1 MSRLESISPLVVAWA
16 VSLGFGG
23 LLLILVVSD
32 ETSGPGQVD
41 EHRPAMQKDDE
52 VSDGLPASVPDEK
65 SPEVSDPR
73 NVVAS
78 TDSVTS
84 PESEDSGRPTES
96 KSTEPKPVEPKPVEP
111 KPVEPKP
118 VEPKPVEPK
127 PVEPKPVEPKPVEP
141 KPVVAPPRPA
151 REIARALNLPILRYV
166 QKEPVAVS
174 LVLDEV
180 AQLSGVE
187 LRLADGLAGDPR
199 LAKTVRLELERT
211 TVGRILDAVLE
222 MIGLSRRVYDGFVE
236 IEPSVKG
243 AERRGS

>member
-23 LLLILVVSD
+23 LLLILVFSD
-32 ETSGPGQVD
+32 ETTVPGQVV
-41 EHRPAMQKDDE
+41 EHPAMQKADE
-52 VSDGLPASVPDEK
+52 VSDGMPASAPDEE

-73 NVVAS
+73 REGAS

-84 PESEDSGRPTES
+84 PESEDSVRPTGS
-96 KSTEPKPVEPKPVEP
+96 KSTEPKAVEPKAVEP
-111 KPVEPKP
+111 KA
-118 VEPKPVEPK
+118 
-127 PVEPKPVEPKPVEP
+127 
-141 KPVVAPPRPA
+141 VVAPPRPA

-187 LRLADGLAGDPR
+187 LRLADGLPGDPR

-211 TVGRILDAVLE
+211 TVGGILDAVLE
-222 MIGLSRRVYDGFVE
+222 MIGLSRRVHDGFVE
-236 IEPSVKG
+236 IEPPVKG

>member
-23 LLLILVVSD
+23 LLLILVFSD
-32 ETSGPGQVD
+32 ETTVPGQVV
-41 EHRPAMQKDDE
+41 EHPAMQKADE
-52 VSDGLPASVPDEK
+52 VSDGLPASAPDEE

-73 NVVAS
+73 REGAS

-84 PESEDSGRPTES
+84 PESEDSVRPTGS
-96 KSTEPKPVEPKPVEP
+96 KSTEPKAVEPKAVEP
-111 KPVEPKP
+111 KA
-118 VEPKPVEPK
+118 
-127 PVEPKPVEPKPVEP
+127 VEP

-187 LRLADGLAGDPR
+187 LRLADGLPGDPR

-211 TVGRILDAVLE
+211 TVGGILDAVLE
-222 MIGLSRRVYDGFVE
+222 MIGLSRRVHDGFVE
-236 IEPSVKG
+236 IEPPVKG

>member
-23 LLLILVVSD
+23 LLLILVFSD
-32 ETSGPGQVD
+32 ETTVPGQVV
-41 EHRPAMQKDDE
+41 EHPAMQKADE
-52 VSDGLPASVPDEK
+52 VSDGLPASAPDEE
-65 SPEVSDPR
+65 SPEVNDPR
-73 NVVAS
+73 KGGAS

-84 PESEDSGRPTES
+84 QESEDGVRTAES
-96 KSTEPKPVEPKPVEP
+96 KST
-111 KPVEPKP
+111 
-118 VEPKPVEPK
+118 
-127 PVEPKPVEPKPVEP
+127 EPKPVEP

-187 LRLADGLAGDPR
+187 LRLADGLPGDPR

-211 TVGRILDAVLE
+211 TVGGILDAVLE
-222 MIGLSRRVYDGFVE
+222 MIGLSRRVHDGFVE
-236 IEPSVKG
+236 IEPPVKG

>member
-23 LLLILVVSD
+23 LLLILVFSD
-32 ETSGPGQVD
+32 ETTVPGQVV
-41 EHRPAMQKDDE
+41 EHPAMQKVDE
-52 VSDGLPASVPDEK
+52 VSEGLPASAPDEE

-73 NVVAS
+73 KGGAS

-84 PESEDSGRPTES
+84 QESEDSIRTAES
-96 KSTEPKPVEPKPVEP
+96 KPVEPKPVEP
-111 KPVEPKP
+111 KPVEPKA
-118 VEPKPVEPK
+118 VEPKAVEPK
-127 PVEPKPVEPKPVEP
+127 AVEPKAVEPKA
-141 KPVVAPPRPA
+141 VVAPPRPA

-166 QKEPVAVS
+166 QKDPVAVS

-187 LRLADGLAGDPR
+187 LRLADGLPGDPR

-211 TVGRILDAVLE
+211 TVGGILDAVLE
-222 MIGLSRRVYDGFVE
+222 MIGLSRRVHDGFVE
-236 IEPSVKG
+236 IEPPVKG

>member
-23 LLLILVVSD
+23 LLLILVFSD
-32 ETSGPGQVD
+32 ETTVPGQVV
-41 EHRPAMQKDDE
+41 EHPAMQKADE
-52 VSDGLPASVPDEK
+52 VSDGLPASAPDEE
-65 SPEVSDPR
+65 SPEVNDPR
-73 NVVAS
+73 KGGAS

-84 PESEDSGRPTES
+84 QESEDGVRTAES
-96 KSTEPKPVEPKPVEP
+96 KST
-111 KPVEPKP
+111 
-118 VEPKPVEPK
+118 
-127 PVEPKPVEPKPVEP
+127 EPKPVEPKPVEP

-187 LRLADGLAGDPR
+187 LRLADGLPGDPR

-211 TVGRILDAVLE
+211 TVGGILDAVLE
-222 MIGLSRRVYDGFVE
+222 MIGLSRRVHDGFVE
-236 IEPSVKG
+236 IEPPVKG

>member
-23 LLLILVVSD
+23 LQLILVFSD
-32 ETSGPGQVD
+32 ETTVPGQVV
-41 EHRPAMQKDDE
+41 EHPAMQKADE
-52 VSDGLPASVPDEK
+52 VSDGLPASAPDEE

-73 NVVAS
+73 REGAS

-84 PESEDSGRPTES
+84 PESEDSVRPTGS
-96 KSTEPKPVEPKPVEP
+96 KSTEPKAVEPKAVEP
-111 KPVEPKP
+111 KAVEPKA
-118 VEPKPVEPK
+118 
-127 PVEPKPVEPKPVEP
+127 VEP

-187 LRLADGLAGDPR
+187 LRLADGLPGDPR

-211 TVGRILDAVLE
+211 TVGGILDAVLE
-222 MIGLSRRVYDGFVE
+222 MIGLSRRVHDGFVE
-236 IEPSVKG
+236 IEPPVKG

>member
-23 LLLILVVSD
+23 LLLILVFSD
-32 ETSGPGQVD
+32 ETTVPGQVV
-41 EHRPAMQKDDE
+41 EHPAMQKADE
-52 VSDGLPASVPDEK
+52 VSDGLPASAPDEE

-73 NVVAS
+73 REGAS

-84 PESEDSGRPTES
+84 PESEDSVRPTGS
-96 KSTEPKPVEPKPVEP
+96 KSTEPKAVEPKA
-111 KPVEPKP
+111 
-118 VEPKPVEPK
+118 
-127 PVEPKPVEPKPVEP
+127 VEPKPVEPKPVEP

-187 LRLADGLAGDPR
+187 LRLADGLPGDPR

-211 TVGRILDAVLE
+211 TVGGILDAVLE
-222 MIGLSRRVYDGFVE
+222 MIGLSRRVHDGFVE
-236 IEPSVKG
+236 IEPPVKG

>member
-1 MSRLESISPLVVAWA
+1 MH
-16 VSLGFGG
+16 G
-23 LLLILVVSD
+23 
-32 ETSGPGQVD
+32 
-41 EHRPAMQKDDE
+41 
-52 VSDGLPASVPDEK
+52 
-65 SPEVSDPR
+65 
-73 NVVAS
+73 
-78 TDSVTS
+78 
-84 PESEDSGRPTES
+84 
-96 KSTEPKPVEPKPVEP
+96 
-111 KPVEPKP
+111 
-118 VEPKPVEPK
+118 
-127 PVEPKPVEPKPVEP
+127 EPKPVEP

>member
-23 LLLILVVSD
+23 LLLILVFSD
-32 ETSGPGQVD
+32 ETTVPGQVV
-41 EHRPAMQKDDE
+41 EHPAMQKADE
-52 VSDGLPASVPDEK
+52 VSDGLPASAPDEE

-73 NVVAS
+73 REGAS

-84 PESEDSGRPTES
+84 PESEDSVRPTGS
-96 KSTEPKPVEPKPVEP
+96 KSTEPKAVEPKA
-111 KPVEPKP
+111 
-118 VEPKPVEPK
+118 
-127 PVEPKPVEPKPVEP
+127 VEP

-187 LRLADGLAGDPR
+187 LRLADGLPGDPR

-211 TVGRILDAVLE
+211 TVGGILDAVLE
-222 MIGLSRRVYDGFVE
+222 MIGLSRRVRDGFVE

>member
-23 LLLILVVSD
+23 LLLILVFSD
-32 ETSGPGQVD
+32 ETTVPGQVV
-41 EHRPAMQKDDE
+41 EHPAMQKADE
-52 VSDGLPASVPDEK
+52 VSDGLPASAPDEE

-73 NVVAS
+73 REGAS

-84 PESEDSGRPTES
+84 PESEDSVRPTGS
-96 KSTEPKPVEPKPVEP
+96 KSTEPKAVEPKA
-111 KPVEPKP
+111 
-118 VEPKPVEPK
+118 VEPK

-187 LRLADGLAGDPR
+187 LRLADGLPGDPR

-222 MIGLSRRVYDGFVE
+222 MIGLSRRVHDGFVE
-236 IEPSVKG
+236 IEPPVKG

>member
-23 LLLILVVSD
+23 LLLILVFSD
-32 ETSGPGQVD
+32 ETTVPGQVV
-41 EHRPAMQKDDE
+41 EHPAMQKADE
-52 VSDGLPASVPDEK
+52 VSDGLPASAPDEE

-73 NVVAS
+73 REGAS

-84 PESEDSGRPTES
+84 PESEDSVRPTGS
-96 KSTEPKPVEPKPVEP
+96 KSTEPKAVEPKA
-111 KPVEPKP
+111 
-118 VEPKPVEPK
+118 
-127 PVEPKPVEPKPVEP
+127 VEP

-187 LRLADGLAGDPR
+187 LRLADGLPGDPR

-211 TVGRILDAVLE
+211 TVGGILDAVLE
-222 MIGLSRRVYDGFVE
+222 MIGLSRRVHDGFVE
-236 IEPSVKG
+236 IEPPVKG

>member
-1 MSRLESISPLVVAWA
+1 MN
-16 VSLGFGG
+16 
-23 LLLILVVSD
+23 
-32 ETSGPGQVD
+32 
-41 EHRPAMQKDDE
+41 
-52 VSDGLPASVPDEK
+52 
-65 SPEVSDPR
+65 DPR
-73 NVVAS
+73 KGGAS

-84 PESEDSGRPTES
+84 QESEDGVRTAES
-96 KSTEPKPVEPKPVEP
+96 KST
-111 KPVEPKP
+111 
-118 VEPKPVEPK
+118 EPK

-187 LRLADGLAGDPR
+187 LRLADGLPGDPR

-211 TVGRILDAVLE
+211 TVGGILDAVLE
-222 MIGLSRRVYDGFVE
+222 MIGLSRRVHDGFVE
-236 IEPSVKG
+236 IEPPVKG

>member
-111 KPVEPKP
+111 KPV
-118 VEPKPVEPK
+118 
-127 PVEPKPVEPKPVEP
+127 
-141 KPVVAPPRPA
+141 VAPPRPA

-166 QKEPVAVS
+166 LKEPVAVS

-180 AQLSGVE
+180 SQLSGVE

-199 LAKTVRLELERT
+199 LAKTVRLELART
-211 TVGRILDAVLE
+211 TVGGILDAVLE
-222 MIGLSRRVYDGFVE
+222 MIGLSRRVRDGFVE

>member
-23 LLLILVVSD
+23 LLLILVFSD
-32 ETSGPGQVD
+32 ETTVPGQVV
-41 EHRPAMQKDDE
+41 EHPAMQKADE
-52 VSDGLPASVPDEK
+52 VSDGLPASAPDEE

-73 NVVAS
+73 REGAS

-84 PESEDSGRPTES
+84 PESEDSVRPTGS
-96 KSTEPKPVEPKPVEP
+96 KSTEPKAVEPKAVEP
-111 KPVEPKP
+111 KA

-187 LRLADGLAGDPR
+187 LRLADGLPGDPR

-211 TVGRILDAVLE
+211 TVGGILDAVLE
-222 MIGLSRRVYDGFVE
+222 MIGLSRRVHDGFVE